1 MSKKVFNSTLAKG
14 AIDYINVR
22 LHSMEIAQTTE
33 GSDKLL
39 ELESALDEYF
49 TREIRDMSLCK
60 TTMSLDHGERT
71 HNVGLNNTATP
82 ENGTVDNKT
91 VDNEEP
97 ANQEST
103 ATRDEKT
110 ENGQIPCDRQLTPVP
125 ESERVQDYHVSRQW
139 REDSCNGSEPL
150 QNECNGSEVVHQK
163 QLFPSDASPTFVE
176 SITDIVK
183 NVI

>member
-49 TREIRDMSLCK
+49 TREIRD
-60 TTMSLDHGERT
+60 
-71 HNVGLNNTATP
+71 LNNTATP

-91 VDNEEP
+91 VDNEDL

-103 ATRDEKT
+103 ATHEEKT

-125 ESERVQDYHVSRQW
+125 ESE
-139 REDSCNGSEPL
+139 PL
-150 QNECNGSEVVHQK
+150 QNACNGSEVVHQK